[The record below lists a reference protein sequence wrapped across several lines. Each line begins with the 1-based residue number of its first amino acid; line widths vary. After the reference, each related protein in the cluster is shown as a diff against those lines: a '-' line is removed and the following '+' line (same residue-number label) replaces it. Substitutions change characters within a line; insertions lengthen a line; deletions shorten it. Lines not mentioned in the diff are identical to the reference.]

1 MLLDFDRR
9 AGLFQLALDRVSLV
23 LGHALLDGLRGRID
37 EVLGLLQA
45 EAGDCAHDL
54 DHLDLLL
61 AGTRE
66 DDVERRLLLHG
77 GRAVAAGSGS
87 DCDRSGGGDAPLLLD
102 LVLQLDQLE
111 DGHGPELLEDGVN
124 SRHRHASWSSVGSW
138 DSLAGSAG
146 VSSAAASSAGASS
159 ACDDSSL
166 PVPGAASAAAVAGGA
181 SAAGAASASP
191 PPCACSCSI
200 RASISP

>member
-9 AGLFQLALDRVSLV
+9 AGLFQLALDRVGLV

-45 EAGDCAHDL
+45 EAGDGAHDL

-77 GRAVAAGSGS
+77 GRAVAPA
-87 DCDRSGGGDAPLLLD
+87 
-102 LVLQLDQLE
+102 
-111 DGHGPELLEDGVN
+111 
-124 SRHRHASWSSVGSW
+124 
-138 DSLAGSAG
+138 
-146 VSSAAASSAGASS
+146 AGAT
-159 ACDDSSL
+159 AT
-166 PVPGAASAAAVAGGA
+166 GAAAVMPH
-181 SAAGAASASP
+181 SS
-191 PPCACSCSI
+191 SI
-200 RASISP
+200 LFFSS